1 MAHSE
6 VASAKQRGQKSCLNC
21 KNRKIACDR
30 LMPVCSSCKRRKKI
44 CSGYDYNLSWPR
56 DSDERRAMTAQVRSR
71 KYPANVSAFL
81 NTSNVD
87 VILYFET
94 NSPDFFINS
103 NKMSICMPSPSR
115 SPQLPRFGS
124 DKRPIYDTEISSAVR
139 LITSRGDLRQDVCG
153 LLRRMA
159 LTDNGVSSLAVRY
172 AMNAISYLYLRMPD
186 EAMMHQMRAV
196 SALQGAIDRIT
207 DPRCRAQA
215 IAASLLLSLYE
226 VLCPSGKTTVWSVHF
241 DGCMTIVKSSYQ
253 GRRENE
259 GEYAVLLDWVFYHNV
274 LYKFS
279 LQHWQRRTPEM
290 AAIARRDMLIARII
304 HSTLGC
310 SLELLELLSR
320 AIDLIKDRDDPT
332 YLSKSHSHAIYNLED
347 QIRDIDQQ
355 LCIGIDREDYHVVGS
370 RKRYLTIARMYQLAV
385 LIYLDRVVRG
395 SFADSRLSRT
405 SAEEAFGLLSNLGLC
420 ERPFIMIML
429 AIQTENDRERLLIL
443 STLKKAIDERPL
455 SNLTSTERIIR
466 RIWIQQDLS
475 GNGQADALKILNTI
489 ISSNDIPP
497 SFT

>member
-1 MAHSE
+1 
-6 VASAKQRGQKSCLNC
+6 
-21 KNRKIACDR
+21 
-30 LMPVCSSCKRRKKI
+30 
-44 CSGYDYNLSWPR
+44 
-56 DSDERRAMTAQVRSR
+56 MTAQVRNQ
-71 KYPANVSAFL
+71 KYRTNAFAFL
-81 NTSNVD
+81 NTSSVD
-87 VILYFET
+87 LVLYYEN
-94 NSPDFFINS
+94 NSSDSLTDN
-103 NKMSICMPSPSR
+103 NNMKMRVWMPSPSR

-124 DKRPIYDTEISSAVR
+124 NKRPIYDTDISSAVR

-159 LTDNGVSSLAVRY
+159 LTDDGVSSLAVRY

-196 SALQGAIDRIT
+196 TALQGAIDRIP

-253 GRRENE
+253 GRGERE
-259 GEYAVLLDWVFYHNV
+259 GEHATLLDWVFYHNV

-290 AAIARRDMLIARII
+290 AAIAQRDMLIAKIVSADHFSTI

-310 SLELLELLSR
+310 SLELLEFLSK
-320 AIDLIKDRDDPT
+320 AIDLIKDRDDPL
-332 YLSKSHSHAIYNLED
+332 YLSKGHSHAIYDLEGK
-347 QIRDIDQQ
+347 IRDIGQH
-355 LCIGIDREDYHVVGS
+355 LCSGIDREDYHVVGS

-395 SFADSRLSRT
+395 SFADSRLSRA
-405 SAEEAFGLLSNLGLC
+405 SAEEVLRLLSDLGLC

-429 AIQTENDRERLLIL
+429 ALQTESDSDRLVVL
-443 STLKKAIDERPL
+443 STLKNAIHERPL
-455 SNLTSTERIIR
+455 SNLTSTEHIIR
-466 RIWIQQDLS
+466 RIWAQQDLYGS
-475 GNGQADALKILNTI
+475 GQADALKILNTI

>member
-1 MAHSE
+1 MADSD
-6 VASAKQRGQKSCLNC
+6 VTVSKPRGQKSCLNC

-56 DSDERRAMTAQVRSR
+56 DGDERRAMTVQVRSQ
-71 KYPANVSAFL
+71 KYRANTFAFL

-87 VILYFET
+87 VMLYYET
-94 NSPDFFINS
+94 NSQDSLTN
-103 NKMSICMPSPSR
+103 NKKLSLWIPSPTR

-124 DKRPIYDTEISSAVR
+124 NKCPIYDTEISSAVR

-196 SALQGAIDRIT
+196 SALQGAIDRIV

-241 DGCMTIVKSSYQ
+241 DGCMTIVKSSYH
-253 GRRENE
+253 GRREAD
-259 GEYAVLLDWVFYHNV
+259 GENAVLLDWVFYHNV

-279 LQHWQRRTPEM
+279 LQHWQKRTPEM
-290 AAIARRDMLIARII
+290 VAIAQRDMLIAKSVSLDHFHTI

-310 SLELLELLSR
+310 SLELLEFLSQ
-320 AIDLIKDRDDPT
+320 AIDLIKDRDDPD
-332 YLSKSHSHAIYNLED
+332 YLSKSHSHAIYNLEG
-347 QIRDIDQQ
+347 QIRDMSQQ
-355 LCIGIDREDYHVVGS
+355 LCSGIDREDYHVVGS
-370 RKRYLTIARMYQLAV
+370 RKRYLTIAR
-385 LIYLDRVVRG
+385 I
-395 SFADSRLSRT
+395 
-405 SAEEAFGLLSNLGLC
+405 AEEALSLLSNLGLC
-420 ERPFIMIML
+420 ERPFIMILL
-429 AIQTENDRERLLIL
+429 ALQTETDCDRLLVL
-443 STLKKAIDERPL
+443 SALKNAITERPL
-455 SNLTSTERIIR
+455 SNLASTEQIIR
-466 RIWIQQDLS
+466 RIWAQQDLYGS
-475 GNGQADALKILNTI
+475 GQADALKMLNTI